1 MEDNSDIKEKLL
13 IETPSQNFSGTMKR
27 YPFNGR
33 SKYLIDKFF
42 IIGFDYVTLNKLLI
56 NNNIDFTQ
64 NSSKISEEEQ
74 SEKLK
79 SKKLP
84 QELLINEPPSLI
96 NEISNDYSK
105 EVLDIDL
112 IIEMIFPNKP
122 KFYYVEEDLN
132 TGNNDFQSHSTK
144 NMVDLSNE
152 IKRTKT
158 NYRNENSIANIINS
172 GKNKINNNFNFNISS
187 NAKNDSKEK
196 NNKEEYIPIS
206 YNVIFSSNP
215 QSGSNSKKSINGF
228 AHIFY
233 KKFPEKK
240 IVNNISYSF
249 FVPVVF
255 CIISEFPYYNSYY
268 RLTRQIMLL
277 FKTKII
283 EVPIEFTIQNILNY
297 TLSPLN
303 DEVIL
308 NIAPMSLIKLWS
320 DDSAIINSIE
330 EVEEEDINK
339 KNENKEVKPFS
350 IEDNLYEDK
359 ETEESKLEKK
369 VNQTPNINKNKKKDL
384 RKSKY
389 NQGKSSIFDRA
400 KSPTSF
406 LKNIKS
412 KNLSNSTKVQN
423 NLRFSCKD
431 KKNLKGQID
440 FLSKYA
446 SNLNQS
452 TIPCPS
458 NFTKKEEETDIKFE
472 PIKFQFLPGYPIM
485 QYNLA
490 KVLLYILS
498 PYDVI
503 VIFINTFL
511 EKDVIFFSNNIELL
525 SLTMNTYQNLNF
537 PLNDEKYY
545 FINACVSYDNYIK
558 GNSTFVGS
566 TFTTM
571 VGINDQYQSKYIN
584 NSSNKLKEHLAID
597 LDTGTVHQ
605 IKDQNNKEATN
616 KNKIL
621 FDLFKKIC
629 KSKEEKESKNILSR
643 EIRALHDDLNK
654 IKDTLSNDNFKSY
667 KMIDYNK
674 EINEINLKI
683 QESFY
688 RFINNICIYFYQ
700 NLTINLS
707 AEGKKNDNHN
717 TELQF
722 DSTYSFDN
730 NKYSKEEIYFLDEL
744 KDTMKFQSFIFG
756 FIQSYNPIDLY
767 KIPLTFTEE
776 FVSILSRKSKK
787 QLKNIQF
794 LKLFDNLYRK
804 ILPGRNDI
812 DFFPFMSKY
821 FTTYKEKFDRDI
833 QDYYVEEKD
842 HKNKFNLSDFVD
854 EKKAFNFNYI
864 WYELDNHLIIKYLD
878 LLKNLDPEEYKNL
891 FHFQLLNLEQN
902 KIHEVLVSDIENEVE
917 TYAINSNFLSK
928 SDICCGNILLLFT
941 LTLKSFR
948 SYVDTETF
956 LSTLFHDF
964 IVFRK
969 YYAIVMNT
977 VYKLME
983 DCIKREDFSHAQKFL
998 FCYYPC
1004 INSINENR
1012 LVPNENLMNTIKK
1025 FNSIDIDSLLEK
1037 ATKEAE
1043 LGVNNTPVS
1052 ENTKSFVKKVLTQ
1065 KNLYICYNFTRN
1077 GTIPEE
1083 NIISEI
1089 NNDIEKFNDKF
1100 KNNIIP
1106 KIKYRMGRQII
1117 ESEIYS
1123 QLNILHM
1130 LTEQY
1135 NLFKEDLD
1143 IKKIDSKILLNAC
1156 MNIFIFIRNS
1166 NELKVKSEVV
1176 EILNI
1181 IFYIHLEKYFED
1193 YKKENKDKE
1202 KENDEE

>member
-1 MEDNSDIKEKLL
+1 MEDDSNLKEKLL
-13 IETPSQNFSGTMKR
+13 IETPSQNYSGTMKR

-42 IIGFDYVTLNKLLI
+42 IIGYDYATLKKLLI
-56 NNNIDFTQ
+56 NSNLDFTQ
-64 NSSKISEEEQ
+64 NSSKSCEEEQ
-74 SEKLK
+74 SEK
-79 SKKLP
+79 SKNKKIP
-84 QELLINEPPSLI
+84 QEFQINEPPSLI
-96 NEISNDYSK
+96 NEISNDYNK

-132 TGNNDFQSHSTK
+132 ENYNDFQSHSTK

-152 IKRTKT
+152 IRRTKT
-158 NYRNENSIANIINS
+158 NYRNDNSIANLINS
-172 GKNKINNNFNFNISS
+172 GKNKNNTNFTFNTSS
-187 NAKNDSKEK
+187 NMKNDNKEK
-196 NNKEEYIPIS
+196 SNKDEYIPIS

-215 QSGSNSKKSINGF
+215 QSGFNSKKSINGF

-233 KKFPEKK
+233 KKFPENKN
-240 IVNNISYSF
+240 INNINYSF

-268 RLTRQIMLL
+268 KLTRQIMLL
-277 FKTKII
+277 FKTKVI

-308 NIAPMSLIKLWS
+308 NITPMSLIKLWS
-320 DDSAIINSIE
+320 DDSAAINSIE
-330 EVEEEDINK
+330 EVEEEEIKDINK
-339 KNENKEVKPFS
+339 KETKEVKPFS
-350 IEDNLYEDK
+350 IEDNLLYEEK

-369 VNQTPNINKNKKKDL
+369 ANQTPNINKNKKKDL
-384 RKSKY
+384 RKSKF
-389 NQGKSSIFDRA
+389 GKSSILDRA
-400 KSPTSF
+400 KSPTSL
-406 LKNIKS
+406 LKAKS
-412 KNLSNSTKVQN
+412 KNLSNSSRGQN

-431 KKNLKGQID
+431 KKSLKGQID
-440 FLSKYA
+440 FLSKYS
-446 SNLNQS
+446 SNSNQS
-452 TIPCPS
+452 STPCPS

-490 KVLLYILS
+490 KVLMDTLS

-525 SLTMNTYQNLNF
+525 SLTMNSYQNLNF

-571 VGINDQYQSKYIN
+571 VGINDQYQSKYITT
-584 NSSNKLKEHLAID
+584 SSNKLKDHLAID
-597 LDTGTVHQ
+597 LDTGNVHQ

-629 KSKEEKESKNILSR
+629 KSKEEKESKNILLR
-643 EIRALHDDLNK
+643 EIKALHDDLNR
-654 IKDTLSNDNFKSY
+654 IKESSLNDNYKSH
-667 KMIDYNK
+667 KMIDFND
-674 EINEINLKI
+674 EINEINLRI

-717 TELQF
+717 AELQF

-730 NKYSKEEIYFLDEL
+730 NKYTKEEINFLDEL

-787 QLKNIQF
+787 QLKNIKF
-794 LKLFDNLYRK
+794 LNLFDNLYK
-804 ILPGRNDI
+804 KVSAGRNDI

-833 QDYYVEEKD
+833 QDYYIEEKD

-864 WYELDNHLIIKYLD
+864 WYELDNNLIIKYLD
-878 LLKNLDPEEYKNL
+878 LLKNLDHEEYKNL

-941 LTLKSFR
+941 LTLTSFR

-969 YYAIVMNT
+969 YYAIVMDT
-977 VYKLME
+977 VYKLMI
-983 DCIKREDFSHAQKFL
+983 DCIKRNDFSHAQKFL

-1025 FNSIDIDSLLEK
+1025 FNSIDIDSIIEK
-1037 ATKEAE
+1037 ANIEAKS
-1043 LGVNNTPVS
+1043 GINNTPVS
-1052 ENTKSFVKKVLTQ
+1052 ENSKSFVKKVLTQ

-1089 NNDIEKFNDKF
+1089 NNDIEKYNEKF

-1106 KIKYRMGRQII
+1106 KIKYRMGKQII

-1123 QLNILHM
+1123 QLNILHI
-1130 LTEQY
+1130 LTKQY
-1135 NLFKEDLD
+1135 NIFKEDYD
-1143 IKKIDSKILLNAC
+1143 IKKIDSKLLLNIC

-1176 EILNI
+1176 EILNT

-1193 YKKENKDKE
+1193 YKNENKE
-1202 KENDEE
+1202 KEKDEK

>member
-1 MEDNSDIKEKLL
+1 MENESKLL
-13 IETPSQNFSGTMKR
+13 IESSSQNFSGTMKR

-33 SKYLIDKFF
+33 SKYLIDKFY
-42 IIGFDYVTLNKLLI
+42 IIGYDYATLNKLLI
-56 NNNIDFTQ
+56 NSNIDFTQ
-64 NSSKISEEEQ
+64 NSSKSSEEEQ

-79 SKKLP
+79 NKKLP
-84 QELLINEPPSLI
+84 QEFLINEPPSLI
-96 NEISNDYSK
+96 NEISNDYNK

-132 TGNNDFQSHSTK
+132 ANNNDFQSHSTK
-144 NMVDLSNE
+144 KMIDLSNE
-152 IKRTKT
+152 IRRTKT
-158 NYRNENSIANIINS
+158 NYKNDNSISSIINS
-172 GKNKINNNFNFNISS
+172 DKNKMNSNFTFNTSS
-187 NAKNDSKEK
+187 NNKNDNKEK
-196 NNKEEYIPIS
+196 KNKDEYIPIS

-233 KKFPEKK
+233 KKFPANKN
-240 IVNNISYSF
+240 INNICYNF

-308 NIAPMSLIKLWS
+308 NITPMSLIKLWS
-320 DDSAIINSIE
+320 DDSAAINSIE
-330 EVEEEDINK
+330 EVEEEEIKDIER
-339 KNENKEVKPFS
+339 KNETKEVKPFS
-350 IEDNLYEDK
+350 IDDNLIYEDK

-369 VNQTPNINKNKKKDL
+369 ANQTPNINKNKKKEL
-384 RKSKY
+384 RKSKF
-389 NQGKSSIFDRA
+389 NAGKSSVFDRA
-400 KSPTSF
+400 KSPSSL
-406 LKNIKS
+406 LKAKG
-412 KNLSNSTKVQN
+412 KNLSSSTRVQN
-423 NLRFSCKD
+423 SLRFSCKD
-431 KKNLKGQID
+431 KKPLKGQID
-440 FLSKYA
+440 FLSKYS
-446 SNLNQS
+446 SNTNQS
-452 TIPCPS
+452 SIPCPS
-458 NFTKKEEETDIKFE
+458 NFTKKEEEADIKFE

-485 QYNLA
+485 QYNLS
-490 KVLLYILS
+490 KVLLDTLS

-503 VIFINTFL
+503 VVFINTFL
-511 EKDVIFFSNNIELL
+511 EKDVIFFSNNLELL

-584 NSSNKLKEHLAID
+584 TASNKLKDHLAID
-597 LDTGTVHQ
+597 LDTGNVHQ
-605 IKDQNNKEATN
+605 IKDQNNKETTN

-629 KSKEEKESKNILSR
+629 KSKEEKESQNILLR

-654 IKDTLSNDNFKSY
+654 IKETLSNDNFKNY

-707 AEGKKNDNHN
+707 AEGKKNDKQHN

-730 NKYSKEEIYFLDEL
+730 NKYTKEEIIFLDEL

-804 ILPGRNDI
+804 ISPGRNDI

-833 QDYYVEEKD
+833 QDYYIEEKD

-864 WYELDNHLIIKYLD
+864 WYELDNNLIIKYLD
-878 LLKNLDPEEYKNL
+878 LLKNLAPEEYQNL

-941 LTLKSFR
+941 LTLKNFR

-969 YYAIVMNT
+969 YYAIVMDT

-983 DCIKREDFSHAQKFL
+983 DCIKRKDFSHAQKFL

-1025 FNSIDIDSLLEK
+1025 FNSIDIDSILEK
-1037 ATKEAE
+1037 ATKEAQS
-1043 LGVNNTPVS
+1043 GINSTPVS
-1052 ENTKSFVKKVLTQ
+1052 ENSKSFVKKVLTQ

-1077 GTIPEE
+1077 GTITEE

-1089 NNDIEKFNDKF
+1089 NNDIEKYNDRF

-1106 KIKYRMGRQII
+1106 KIKYRMGKQII

-1123 QLNILHM
+1123 QLDILHM
-1130 LTEQY
+1130 LTDQY

-1143 IKKIDSKILLNAC
+1143 IKKIDSKIVLNAC
-1156 MNIFIFIRNS
+1156 MNIFIFMRNN

-1176 EILNI
+1176 EILNT
-1181 IFYIHLEKYFED
+1181 IFYIYLEKYYED
-1193 YKKENKDKE
+1193 HKKENNE
-1202 KENDEE
+1202 KGKTEV

>member
-1 MEDNSDIKEKLL
+1 MENESDIKENL
-13 IETPSQNFSGTMKR
+13 IGNISQNFSGTMKR

-42 IIGFDYVTLNKLLI
+42 IIGYDYATLNKLLI
-56 NNNIDFTQ
+56 NSNLYFTQ
-64 NSSKISEEEQ
+64 NSSKSCEDEQ
-74 SEKLK
+74 TEKSK
-79 SKKLP
+79 NKKLP
-84 QELLINEPPSLI
+84 QEFQINEPPSLI
-96 NEISNDYSK
+96 NEISNDYNK

-132 TGNNDFQSHSTK
+132 SNNNDFQSHSTK
-144 NMVDLSNE
+144 NMVDLSE

-158 NYRNENSIANIINS
+158 NYKNDHSVLNVINS
-172 GKNKINNNFNFNISS
+172 GKNKINTNSSFNTSS
-187 NAKNDSKEK
+187 NNKNDNKE
-196 NNKEEYIPIS
+196 NRNKEEYFPIS
-206 YNVIFSSNP
+206 NNVIFSSNP

-240 IVNNISYSF
+240 NINNICYSF
-249 FVPVVF
+249 FVPIVF

-268 RLTRQIMLL
+268 KLTRQIMLL

-308 NIAPMSLIKLWS
+308 NITPMSLIKLWS
-320 DDSAIINSIE
+320 DDSAHINSIE
-330 EVEEEDINK
+330 EVEEEELKDINK
-339 KNENKEVKPFS
+339 KKETKEVKPFS
-350 IEDNLYEDK
+350 IEDNLLYEDK

-369 VNQTPNINKNKKKDL
+369 VNQTPNINKNKKKEL
-384 RKSKY
+384 RKPKF
-389 NQGKSSIFDRA
+389 NQMKSSLFERA
-400 KSPTSF
+400 KSPTS
-406 LKNIKS
+406 LHKAKE

-423 NLRFSCKD
+423 SLRFSYKD
-431 KKNLKGQID
+431 KKNLKNQMD

-446 SNLNQS
+446 SSSIQS
-452 TIPCPS
+452 SIPCPP

-472 PIKFQFLPGYPIM
+472 PIKFQFLPGYPLM

-490 KVLLYILS
+490 KVLLDTLS

-511 EKDVIFFSNNIELL
+511 EKDIIFFSNNIEYL

-571 VGINDQYQSKYIN
+571 VGINNQYQSKYIN
-584 NSSNKLKEHLAID
+584 TNSNKLKDHLAID
-597 LDTGTVHQ
+597 LDAGNVHQ

-629 KSKEEKESKNILSR
+629 KSKEEKESKNILLR

-654 IKDTLSNDNFKSY
+654 IKETLLNDNYKSY

-674 EINEINLKI
+674 EINEINLNI

-707 AEGKKNDNHN
+707 AEGKKNNNHN

-722 DSTYSFDN
+722 DSSYSFEN
-730 NKYSKEEIYFLDEL
+730 NIYTKEEIYFLDEL

-794 LKLFDNLYRK
+794 LKLFDNLYSK

-833 QDYYVEEKD
+833 QDYYLEEKD
-842 HKNKFNLSDFVD
+842 HKNKFNLSEFVN

-864 WYELDNHLIIKYLD
+864 WYELDNNLIIKYLD
-878 LLKNLDPEEYKNL
+878 LLKNIDSEEYQNL

-1025 FNSIDIDSLLEK
+1025 FNSIDIDSLIEK
-1037 ATKEAE
+1037 ASKEAE
-1043 LGVNNTPVS
+1043 SGVNNTPVS

-1077 GTIPEE
+1077 GTITEE
-1083 NIISEI
+1083 NIIFEI
-1089 NNDIEKFNDKF
+1089 NNDNEKYNDKF

-1106 KIKYRMGRQII
+1106 KIKYRMGKQII

-1123 QLNILHM
+1123 QLKILRM

-1135 NLFKEDLD
+1135 NIFKEDLD

-1176 EILNI
+1176 EILNT
-1181 IFYIHLEKYFED
+1181 IFYIYLEKYYEEH
-1193 YKKENKDKE
+1193 KKENKEK
-1202 KENDEE
+1202 KENEE